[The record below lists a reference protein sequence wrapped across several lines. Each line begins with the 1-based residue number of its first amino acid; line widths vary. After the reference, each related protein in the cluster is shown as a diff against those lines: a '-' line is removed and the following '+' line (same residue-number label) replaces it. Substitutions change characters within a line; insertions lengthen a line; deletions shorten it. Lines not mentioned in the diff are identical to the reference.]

1 MLFSYVPFG
10 VTVMVLGCPDYLQWV
25 PFPKWIWTISDWF
38 YLYSATSVNVEH
50 VFSKGQILLSH
61 IQNRLLAQSVHALM
75 CLGSWSRLGFVKDTD
90 VLTVTILPE
99 VDGDDKLEEGR
110 DRIHM

>member
-1 MLFSYVPFG
+1 
-10 VTVMVLGCPDYLQWV
+10 
-25 PFPKWIWTISDWF
+25 
-38 YLYSATSVNVEH
+38 
-50 VFSKGQILLSH
+50 
-61 IQNRLLAQSVHALM
+61 M

>member
-1 MLFSYVPFG
+1 
-10 VTVMVLGCPDYLQWV
+10 
-25 PFPKWIWTISDWF
+25 
-38 YLYSATSVNVEH
+38 
-50 VFSKGQILLSH
+50 
-61 IQNRLLAQSVHALM
+61 M

-99 VDGDDKLEEGR
+99 VDGDDKLEEGW